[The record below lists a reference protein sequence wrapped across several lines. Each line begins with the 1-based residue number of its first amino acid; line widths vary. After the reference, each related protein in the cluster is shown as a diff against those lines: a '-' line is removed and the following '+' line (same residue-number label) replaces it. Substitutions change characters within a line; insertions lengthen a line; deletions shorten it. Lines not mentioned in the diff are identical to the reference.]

1 MHFASLDERVE
12 KIRDC
17 EEEINNLIEEYKPF
31 IASCTE
37 KATGKFVRYGE
48 DDELSIALIAFVEA
62 IKAYDSTKG
71 SFLSFAQNVIRRRL
85 IDYYR
90 KENRNSNVTYLNEY
104 IDDEGEQES
113 DLSIRQTISEYSS
126 SLINEYRKLE
136 IEELKV
142 ELSEWGISFFDLAK
156 TSPKH
161 KRTKKLY
168 SEVMQFV
175 LSRPDLIDQLRKKKQ
190 LPITEIEKYLNIPK
204 KKIER
209 ARKYIIAAII
219 IMTGDYQYIKEYISW
234 GGDCEGSNS

>member
-1 MHFASLDERVE
+1 MHYTSLDERVE

-37 KATGKFVRYGE
+37 KVTGKYVRYGE

-62 IKAYDSTKG
+62 IKAYDSSKG

-85 IDYYR
+85 IDYFR
-90 KENRNSNVTYLNEY
+90 KENRNSNVTYLNDY
-104 IDDEGEQES
+104 INDEGEQET
-113 DLSIRQTISEYSS
+113 DLSISQTINEYSS
-126 SLINEYRKLE
+126 SLINEYRRLE

-142 ELSEWGISFFDLAK
+142 ELSEWDISFVDLAK
-156 TSPKH
+156 TSPKR

-168 SEVMQFV
+168 KEILQFV
-175 LSRPDLIDQLRKKKQ
+175 LSRPDLVEQLRKKKQ
-190 LPITEIEKYLNIPK
+190 LPVSEIEKYLKIPK
-204 KKIER
+204 KNVER
-209 ARKYIIAAII
+209 ARKYIIAAVI

-234 GGDCEGSNS
+234 G